1 MDKKQFNTF
10 CKKEFEVRGFK
21 KIKKTFYLLGKDLLC
36 GIDLQKSDYS
46 NSYYINYYFF
56 IGVFNDT
63 NNYPVCYDLDVQGR
77 ILAMSKTQTIS
88 GKHFLTS
95 AIEYEEYTEEELRPY
110 FDKEFEERILPP
122 IHKGKKY
129 ILDNLG
135 KLYFLTLRKEE
146 VMQKLNT
153 GDG

>member
-1 MDKKQFNTF
+1 MDKKQFKDF
-10 CKKEFEVRGFK
+10 CKKEFELRGFK

-36 GIDLQKSDYS
+36 GIELQKSNYS

-56 IGVFNDT
+56 LGKFDDAND
-63 NNYPVCYDLDVQGR
+63 YPVCYDLDVQGR
-77 ILAMSKTQTIS
+77 IVAMSKTQTVK

-110 FDKEFEERILPP
+110 FDRAFEEKILPP
-122 IHKGKKY
+122 VYQGKKY

-135 KLYFLTLRKEE
+135 RLYSLTLHKEE
-146 VMQKLNT
+146 VMQKLQS
-153 GDG
+153 